1 MVSAQLPIPCCG
13 KNSVSDALCGVNK
26 QRLFRTAEDAAIA
39 LIYEQSGVLQSHQKA
54 SLNVQRLVF

>member
-26 QRLFRTAEDAAIA
+26 QRLLRTAEDAAIA